1 MCCLPLKCINRY
13 KDEEKFQLKQKRK
26 KNGYKLSKNSRFI
39 TPGNYSG
46 KTVAIILHD
55 LKDLSSLF
63 LSRFFEPKMK
73 EKSSKKEKIVRRDRI
88 NARTGGRSREDLFR

>member
-1 MCCLPLKCINRY
+1 MQYYLNSHHCVCCLPLKCINGY

-55 LKDLSSLF
+55 LKDLSFSLG
-63 LSRFFEPKMK
+63 SSSQRWKKNRVKKRRSFE
-73 EKSSKKEKIVRRDRI
+73 EIE
-88 NARTGGRSREDLFR
+88 